1 MNDTIYYFSKILEY
15 LECVVKE
22 SQLENKFSE
31 NFDEQKENLD
41 DFRVLINEFQK
52 DMSTLDNYEA
62 IESDETL
69 NKLMKIHKFLT
80 DFEWH
85 ISEFSELKDEVI
97 KICSSKRE

>member
-52 DMSTLDNYEA
+52 DMSTLDTYEA
-62 IESDETL
+62 IDSDETL
-69 NKLMKIHKFLT
+69 NKLMKIHKFIT
-80 DFEWH
+80 DFEWY
-85 ISEFSELKDEVI
+85 ISEISELKDEVI